1 MKRAADAGVPTFS
14 VALADYPDRAAW
26 DEALATAIAEF
37 DPQLVVLAG
46 FMRVIAAGTVARYRT
61 INTHPSLLP
70 SFPGAHALADALA
83 AGVRVSGV
91 TVHWVD
97 AGLDSGPIIAQAP
110 VQVLADDTEDTLRER
125 VQTIEK
131 PLYVSTIRQLCH
143 SLEERTS

>member
-1 MKRAADAGVPTFS
+1 
-14 VALADYPDRAAW
+14 
-26 DEALATAIAEF
+26 
-37 DPQLVVLAG
+37 
-46 FMRVIAAGTVARYRT
+46 
-61 INTHPSLLP
+61 LLP
-70 SFPGAHALADALA
+70 AFPGAHALADALA

-110 VQVLADDTEDTLRER
+110 VEVLAGDTEDTLRDR
-125 VQTIEK
+125 IQAIEK